1 MIEVRSLS
9 KTYGSLNAVSDISFS
24 LNDGE
29 ILGFLGPNGAGK
41 STTMNMICG
50 LLVPDEGTIEING
63 IDLLEAPKKAKR
75 HIGYLP
81 ENPPLYP
88 DMTVIEYLKF
98 CCELKGIPKKNK
110 EECIRVMNLCG
121 IEDVKNRLIK
131 NLSKGYKQRI
141 GIAAALVGDPDV
153 LILDEPTVGLDPKQI
168 REIRTMI
175 KALSKNHSIILSS
188 HILPEVNALC
198 DRIIIMNKGKI
209 AAIDTPENLSQGFQS
224 VSKLYVEVE
233 GPKEDV
239 LYTIS
244 SLQGILSVEVVK
256 EIGEKIFG
264 YQVEGEKDKDL
275 RRPLFYAL
283 AEGRMPIL
291 EMTVKKM
298 SLEDVFL
305 HITLNENTSE
315 EESNHVDHL

>member
-1 MIEVRSLS
+1 
-9 KTYGSLNAVSDISFS
+9 
-24 LNDGE
+24 
-29 ILGFLGPNGAGK
+29 
-41 STTMNMICG
+41 
-50 LLVPDEGTIEING
+50 
-63 IDLLEAPKKAKR
+63 
-75 HIGYLP
+75 
-81 ENPPLYP
+81 
-88 DMTVIEYLKF
+88 MTVIEYLKF

-175 KALSKNHSIILSS
+175 KTLSQNHSIILSS